1 MIFDLSF
8 GKINIINNNIAEVLV
23 DEGVIFT
30 LEMCEEYDA
39 FLLERFPEKFA
50 ILNNK
55 IHKFSYT
62 YEANLHIASLENLI
76 AVAVVTYDKNSY
88 LQSQNYKKLRLQD
101 HWLLKEFSGFKMGRE
116 QALEWLE
123 AVLADS
129 MIKR

>member
-8 GKINIINNNIAEVLV
+8 GKINVINNNIAEVLV
-23 DEGVIFT
+23 DEGIIFT

-39 FLLERFPEKFA
+39 FLLEQFPEKFA

-55 IHKFSYT
+55 IHSFSYT

-88 LQSQNYKKLRLQD
+88 LQSQNYKNLRLQD
-101 HWLLKEFSGFKMGRE
+101 HWLLKEFTGYQLGRE
-116 QALEWLE
+116 KALKWLE
-123 AVLADS
+123 LELLEQKTKV
-129 MIKR
+129 